1 MEEKLETVLQIR
13 FKMLV
18 FTSAWLKASVLEV
31 GVYSRRRTDP
41 REIRSDVARFP
52 RCKKKFWSGALDAR
66 SHPGGGLRH
75 QTSILSLR
83 WTHICWT
90 VCTVPHML
98 AYSISYSWNQ
108 LFIRQSLHIPGERC
122 HPCTSLFTVISAV
135 WVRGH
140 AEEKGKKK
148 TEKETRGSR
157 INSAMIKVQTLGVRR
172 RKIQNHHISF
182 WLCGRFRW
190 VFTLQVHS
198 FNIFFS
204 FQQPLIQQIIITT
217 PRCLNDAQTDGA

>member
-31 GVYSRRRTDP
+31 GMYSRRRTDP

-52 RCKKKFWSGALDAR
+52 RCKKKFWSGAMDAR

-108 LFIRQSLHIPGERC
+108 LFIRQSFTHSWWTMSPVHIIIHC
-122 HPCTSLFTVISAV
+122 HISRLSARPRRGKGQKKEVKLTQRWLKYKLWGSEGARSKITTFHFGSADASDEFLRYRFTVLTFFLAFS
-135 WVRGH
+135 
-140 AEEKGKKK
+140 
-148 TEKETRGSR
+148 SR
-157 INSAMIKVQTLGVRR
+157 
-172 RKIQNHHISF
+172 
-182 WLCGRFRW
+182 
-190 VFTLQVHS
+190 
-198 FNIFFS
+198 
-204 FQQPLIQQIIITT
+204 
-217 PRCLNDAQTDGA
+217 

>member
-1 MEEKLETVLQIR
+1 MS
-13 FKMLV
+13 LV
-18 FTSAWLKASVLEV
+18 FHAVRRSSGQVRWTRGHIQAADCVIKHPFYLSDGLISAGQSVLYHTCSHTQLVIHEIN
-31 GVYSRRRTDP
+31 YS
-41 REIRSDVARFP
+41 SV
-52 RCKKKFWSGALDAR
+52 
-66 SHPGGGLRH
+66 
-75 QTSILSLR
+75 SL
-83 WTHICWT
+83 
-90 VCTVPHML
+90 
-98 AYSISYSWNQ
+98 
-108 LFIRQSLHIPGERC
+108 LHIPGERC

-148 TEKETRGSR
+148 TEKETRGSQ
-157 INSAMIKVQTLGVRR
+157 INSAMIKVQTLGVRW

-217 PRCLNDAQTDGA
+217 PRRPDRRCINVLVTSLSGCECVGRRRGAFFRTLWIINIC